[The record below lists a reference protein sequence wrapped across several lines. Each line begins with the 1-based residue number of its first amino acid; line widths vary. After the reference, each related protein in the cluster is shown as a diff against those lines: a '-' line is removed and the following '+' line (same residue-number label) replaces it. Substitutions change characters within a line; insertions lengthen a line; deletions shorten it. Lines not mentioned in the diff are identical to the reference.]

1 MKNWLKT
8 LCTAAVVGSMALTVA
23 AEDAAANALT
33 LPELVH
39 AEQIQITS
47 SLASDN
53 ADLVPLYDLSA
64 DTAVTFA
71 GAAEGVSVSMTTK
84 EAFRLHSIVVNETET
99 EYEAALYASNDGE
112 NWVEVKFD
120 TKEED
125 GFVIYKAKGLTR
137 DSTVFPHRPKKANC
151 PSTRWPC
158 TRRCRMYGPSP
169 CGVSSADFR
178 KQNHCLLSLAG
189 MAGFLFFPADLHPDV
204 FAYILI

>member
-8 LCTAAVVGSMALTVA
+8 LCALSIVGSMALTVA
-23 AEDAAANALT
+23 AEDAAAAALT
-33 LPELVH
+33 LPKLVH

-71 GAAEGVSVSMTTK
+71 DAAEGVSVSMTTR

-99 EYEAALYASNDGE
+99 EYDAALYASNDGE

-120 TKEED
+120 TKTED
-125 GFVIYKAKGLTR
+125 GFVIYKAKGLAR
-137 DSTVFPHRPKKANC
+137 DYKFYRLTADTEEGGLTLHTLAMYQKVVDV
-151 PSTRWPC
+151 WPFSL
-158 TRRCRMYGPSP
+158 RFM
-169 CGVSSADFR
+169 FR
-178 KQNHCLLSLAG
+178 
-189 MAGFLFFPADLHPDV
+189 
-204 FAYILI
+204 

>member
-8 LCTAAVVGSMALTVA
+8 LCAVAVMGSMALTVA

-33 LPELVH
+33 LPDLVH
-39 AEQIQITS
+39 AEQIRITS
-47 SLASDN
+47 SLASDDS
-53 ADLVPLYDLSA
+53 DLLPLYDLSA

-125 GFVIYKAKGLTR
+125 GFVIYKAKGLAR
-137 DSTVFPHRPKKANC
+137 DYKFYRLSAQTEEGELSFHTLAMYQKVQDV
-151 PSTRWPC
+151 WP
-158 TRRCRMYGPSP
+158 
-169 CGVSSADFR
+169 
-178 KQNHCLLSLAG
+178 
-189 MAGFLFFPADLHPDV
+189 
-204 FAYILI
+204 FALWRIFG